1 MRGMKNGV
9 RARGSQRG
17 ATLIL
22 VAVGLG
28 VFVGISALAIDL
40 AMLYVTRNEAQRA
53 ADAAALA
60 GAKVFVTSGC
70 TSAPGGCVAGGP
82 QEAAARSQA
91 ETIGAQNNVG
101 GQAANIQ
108 DPDVTFDYSA
118 SPFNPRITV
127 VVQRTKA
134 RSNAIPTFFVKI
146 FGVTTADIGA
156 KATAEAYNPS
166 GSSTGPTICASCLKP
181 FMLGNCDSSPSHTTP
196 ANPNCPGQGY
206 FIDPSTG
213 AIEHPGP
220 YPTGVVGQEWTIHV
234 GGGQIS

>member
-28 VFVGISALAIDL
+28 VFLGISALAIDL

-82 QEAAARSQA
+82 QEAPARNQA
-91 ETIGAQNNVG
+91 GNHR
-101 GQAANIQ
+101 
-108 DPDVTFDYSA
+108 SA
-118 SPFNPRITV
+118 E
-127 VVQRTKA
+127 QRG
-134 RSNAIPTFFVKI
+134 R
-146 FGVTTADIGA
+146 
-156 KATAEAYNPS
+156 
-166 GSSTGPTICASCLKP
+166 ASCQY
-181 FMLGNCDSSPSHTTP
+181 S
-196 ANPNCPGQGY
+196 
-206 FIDPSTG
+206 
-213 AIEHPGP
+213 
-220 YPTGVVGQEWTIHV
+220 
-234 GGGQIS
+234 